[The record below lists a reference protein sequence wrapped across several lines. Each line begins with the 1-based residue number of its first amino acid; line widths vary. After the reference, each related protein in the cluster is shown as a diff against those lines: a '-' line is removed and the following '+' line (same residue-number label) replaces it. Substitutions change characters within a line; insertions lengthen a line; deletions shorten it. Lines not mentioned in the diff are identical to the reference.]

1 MTLKRVSRLLFL
13 IPFAL
18 AFASNVNADSVRVTG
33 PTDYWFSFT
42 ERSLFSVRT
51 FAVAGSWSDPML
63 WLFDQQGV
71 LQAQN
76 DDWFGLQSFIERELE
91 PGSYRLRAGVCCG
104 DPNRW
109 YSGVSY
115 DVSTNVAVVPQTTG
129 TTTTTTV
136 ETTTTEQSTTTTV
149 EPTTTSVES
158 TTTSVVQSS
167 TTVEVASTTT
177 SIVVELST
185 TTSSPPTTTT
195 LPPQTAVSTST
206 SPPVQTTTT
215 VAETTTTSTVQQTTT
230 VPPTTTT
237 LPRPTTTVG
246 LPPVV
251 PTMTTST
258 TIPPVTTTENREPM
272 PVITVPPVV
281 TPENVV
287 ELVANIDD
295 LAPEQIT
302 ELVNALNEAD
312 TSVKKTFE
320 EEVNVYSGE
329 FDNYVPADSKIPVG
343 QRRVLVAIGATTL
356 ASSGAVRR
364 RN

>member
-1 MTLKRVSRLLFL
+1 
-13 IPFAL
+13 
-18 AFASNVNADSVRVTG
+18 
-33 PTDYWFSFT
+33 
-42 ERSLFSVRT
+42 
-51 FAVAGSWSDPML
+51 ML

-71 LQAQN
+71 LQAAN

-109 YSGVSY
+109 YDGVSY

-136 ETTTTEQSTTTTV
+136 ETTTTELATTTTV

-158 TTTSVVQSS
+158 TTTSVAVTTTTVEQTTTVPVIVSTTWEQPPTTTTTSPTQSTFGTTTTVAAPTTTSIPFEQS
-167 TTVEVASTTT
+167 TTVPVTVASTTT
-177 SIVVELST
+177 QPAPAATTPRTTTTTPALPSVVPST
-185 TTSSPPTTTT
+185 TTS
-195 LPPQTAVSTST
+195 
-206 SPPVQTTTT
+206 TT
-215 VAETTTTSTVQQTTT
+215 VL
-230 VPPTTTT
+230 PT
-237 LPRPTTTVG
+237 
-246 LPPVV
+246 
-251 PTMTTST
+251 
-258 TIPPVTTTENREPM
+258 TTTENREPVL
-272 PVITVPPVV
+272 VITVPPIV

-329 FDNYVPADSKIPVG
+329 FDNYVPADSKIPVKE
-343 QRRVLVAIGATTL
+343 RRVLVAIGATAL

>member
-1 MTLKRVSRLLFL
+1 MTLKRVSRFLFL

-33 PTDYWFSFT
+33 TTDYWFSFT
-42 ERSLFSVRT
+42 ERQLFSVRT
-51 FAVAGSWSDPML
+51 FAVDGYWSDPML
-63 WLFDQQGV
+63 WLYNQQGV
-71 LQAQN
+71 LQAEN
-76 DDWFGLQSFIERELE
+76 DDYYGLQSRLELTVE

-109 YSGVSY
+109 YDGVSY
-115 DVSTNVAVVPQTTG
+115 DVSTNVSPVPQTTA

-149 EPTTTSVES
+149 EPTTTSVEPTTTVEQTTTVPVIVSTTWEQPS
-158 TTTSVVQSS
+158 TTT
-167 TTVEVASTTT
+167 TT
-177 SIVVELST
+177 SLTPST
-185 TTSSPPTTTT
+185 FG
-195 LPPQTAVSTST
+195 
-206 SPPVQTTTT
+206 TTTT
-215 VAETTTTSTVQQTTT
+215 VAAPTTTSTLFE
-230 VPPTTTT
+230 PPTTVTA
-237 LPRPTTTVG
+237 LPVTTTTQ
-246 LPPVV
+246 PAPVV
-251 PTMTTST
+251 TSPRTATTVAPLPSTVPSTTTTT
-258 TIPPVTTTENREPM
+258 TIPPVPTTENREPV
-272 PVITVPPVV
+272 PVVTVPPVV
-281 TPENVV
+281 TPENVT
-287 ELVANIDD
+287 ELVASIDD

-343 QRRVLVAIGATTL
+343 ERRVLVAIGATAL

>member
-1 MTLKRVSRLLFL
+1 MTPKRVSRLLFL
-13 IPFAL
+13 IPVVL

-51 FAVAGSWSDPML
+51 FAVDGYWSDPML

-76 DDWFGLQSFIERELE
+76 DDYYGLQSRLELTVE
-91 PGSYRLRAGVCCG
+91 PGMYRLRAGVCCG

-149 EPTTTSVES
+149 EPTTTSTVEPTTTVEQTTTVPVIVSTTWEQPS
-158 TTTSVVQSS
+158 TTT
-167 TTVEVASTTT
+167 TT
-177 SIVVELST
+177 SPTPST
-185 TTSSPPTTTT
+185 FG
-195 LPPQTAVSTST
+195 
-206 SPPVQTTTT
+206 TTTT
-215 VAETTTTSTVQQTTT
+215 VAAPTTTSMLLETTTSAPAPPATTTTQPAPVVTSPRTTTT
-230 VPPTTTT
+230 VAPLPSTVPSTTTT
-237 LPRPTTTVG
+237 TTT
-246 LPPVV
+246 PPV
-251 PTMTTST
+251 P
-258 TIPPVTTTENREPM
+258 TTENREPV
-272 PVITVPPVV
+272 PVVTVPAVV

-287 ELVANIDD
+287 ELVANIDE

-343 QRRVLVAIGATTL
+343 ERRVLVAIGATAL

>member
-1 MTLKRVSRLLFL
+1 MTLKRVSRLLFF
-13 IPFAL
+13 IPIVL

-51 FAVAGSWSDPML
+51 FAVDGYWSDPML

-109 YSGVSY
+109 YQNVSY
-115 DVSTNVAVVPQTTG
+115 DVSTNVSVVPQTTA

-136 ETTTTEQSTTTTV
+136 ETTTTQQSTTTTV
-149 EPTTTSVES
+149 EPTTTSTVEPTTTVEQTTTVPVIVSTTWEQPS
-158 TTTSVVQSS
+158 TTT
-167 TTVEVASTTT
+167 TT
-177 SIVVELST
+177 SPTPST
-185 TTSSPPTTTT
+185 FG
-195 LPPQTAVSTST
+195 
-206 SPPVQTTTT
+206 TTTT
-215 VAETTTTSTVQQTTT
+215 VAAPTTTSTSLEPPTSALAPPVTTT
-230 VPPTTTT
+230 TQPAPAATSPRTTTTIPPLPSVVPTTTT
-237 LPRPTTTVG
+237 TTTT
-246 LPPVV
+246 PPV
-251 PTMTTST
+251 P
-258 TIPPVTTTENREPM
+258 TTENREPV
-272 PVITVPPVV
+272 PVVTVPAVV

-364 RN
+364 RK

>member
-1 MTLKRVSRLLFL
+1 MTPKRVSRLLFL
-13 IPFAL
+13 IPVAL

-51 FAVAGSWSDPML
+51 FDVAGSWSDPML

-104 DPNRW
+104 DPDRW

-136 ETTTTEQSTTTTV
+136 ETTTTQLATTTTV
-149 EPTTTSVES
+149 EPTTTSTVEPTTTVEQTTTVPVIVSTTWEQPS
-158 TTTSVVQSS
+158 TTT
-167 TTVEVASTTT
+167 TT
-177 SIVVELST
+177 SPTPST
-185 TTSSPPTTTT
+185 FG
-195 LPPQTAVSTST
+195 
-206 SPPVQTTTT
+206 TTTT
-215 VAETTTTSTVQQTTT
+215 VAAPTTTSTLLETTTSAPAPPATTTTQPAPVVTSPRTTTTVTPLPSTVPSTTTTSTT
-230 VPPTTTT
+230 
-237 LPRPTTTVG
+237 
-246 LPPVV
+246 PPV
-251 PTMTTST
+251 P
-258 TIPPVTTTENREPM
+258 TTENREPV
-272 PVITVPPVV
+272 PVVTVPAVV

-343 QRRVLVAIGATTL
+343 ERRVLVAIGATAL